1 MNRFLKLFSAAA
13 LSAAAAAVIS
23 VCAYATEASDF
34 TTSKSASFSHGRQN
48 YFPCLSIES
57 YSGDDKIVFITED
70 VFRKDDYDFTDYGYD
85 GSSYEIIHIQNN
97 TFNDC
102 DTIETIVFSADVDRI
117 FFDTITGCD
126 NLKSVIFL
134 GMDTTIDY
142 LNNGVSAE
150 QLTIYGIKGSTAE
163 KYAETRGTGFVEIN
177 DPDTLSI
184 KPARLTS
191 GKIKLTWD
199 DIKADSYTVTAISS
213 KGKETVV
220 YEGSSLKYTY
230 SPKKTDAYKFK
241 VTAQMKITE
250 DVTIPVRSTESKSV
264 LGGKVQK
271 LDKPVVSTKTFSKAA
286 VKLSWKKVSGANEYV
301 IYYAKKGS
309 KKFKELA
316 TTSELNY
323 TFVPEAKGTYYFKV
337 VAQKNSDG
345 IITAKSSKSK
355 QKTVK
360 LTNST
365 FTVKDTGYYTDS
377 VPGDPEYE
385 IGATRKFV
393 NGSHLAGTDIPAGLY
408 LITASVDNNNTMC
421 AIIAKKPGVAAS
433 VIKASAQ
440 VYNPLDKPFL
450 IYVPEGKYLTLQYC
464 NAELFN
470 GKTKL
475 PDNIMWAGKNFKAG
489 RVKLGYDGTMSY
501 GYIGSSNSGYA
512 ASYFILDTNNG
523 NKITQYNYSQDVI
536 GQKNG
541 VTVNLKDGQILILGE
556 GAKFL

>member
-13 LSAAAAAVIS
+13 VSAAAAAVIS

-34 TTSKSASFSHGRQN
+34 TTSKSGSFSHGRQN

-57 YSGDDKIVFITED
+57 YSGDDKTVFITED
-70 VFRKDDYDFTDYGYD
+70 VFRKDEYDFTDYGYE

-97 TFNDC
+97 AFNDC

-117 FFDTITGCD
+117 FFDAIKGCD
-126 NLKSVIFL
+126 NLKNVIFL
-134 GMDTTIDY
+134 GDNTTIDY
-142 LNNGVSAE
+142 LNNGGNAE
-150 QLTIYGIKGSTAE
+150 ELTIYGIKGSTAE

-230 SPKKTDAYKFK
+230 SPKKTDAYKFR

-271 LDKPVVSTKTFSKAA
+271 LDKPVISTKTFSKAA

-309 KKFKELA
+309 KKFKELEI
-316 TTSELNY
+316 TSELNY

-365 FTVKDTGYYTDS
+365 FTVKDTGYYVDS

-385 IGATRKFV
+385 VGARIKFV
-393 NGSHLAGTDIPAGLY
+393 NGSHLIGTDIPAGYY
-408 LITASVDNNNTMC
+408 LVSRSKNTATYFY
-421 AIIAKKPGVAAS
+421 AIIAKKPGAS
-433 VIKASAQ
+433 YIGLNPS
-440 VYNPLDKPFL
+440 VYHQGDPTKPF
-450 IYVPEGKYLTLQYC
+450 IVYAPEGKYLTLE
-464 NAELFN
+464 NACAVLFN
-470 GKTKL
+470 TETEL
-475 PDNIMWAGKNFKAG
+475 PNCLLWAGVNCKAG
-489 RVKLGYDGTMSY
+489 NHEIYYDNTYSY
-501 GYIGSSNSGYA
+501 YKNGKKIYTAEY
-512 ASYFILDTNNG
+512 YILDTNND
-523 NKITQYNYSQDVI
+523 NKITRYSFS
-536 GQKNG
+536 KYENG
-541 VTVNLKDGQILILGE
+541 PEKAGIVTLKDGEILMLSL
-556 GAKFL
+556 GAKFK

>member
-23 VCAYATEASDF
+23 VCAYATEASEFKTDMGGC
-34 TTSKSASFSHGRQN
+34 FSHGRQD

-57 YSGDDKIVFITED
+57 YSGNDKTVFITED
-70 VFRKDDYDFTDYGYD
+70 VFRKDEYDFTDYGYD

-117 FFDTITGCD
+117 FFSAIKGCD
-126 NLKSVIFL
+126 NLKNVIFL
-134 GMDTTIDY
+134 GDNTTIDY
-142 LNNGVSAE
+142 LNDGGNTE
-150 QLTIYGIKGSTAE
+150 DLTIYGIKGSTAE

-184 KPARLTS
+184 KPARLKS

-199 DIKADSYTVTAISS
+199 DANADSYTVTAISS

-250 DVTIPVRSTESKSV
+250 DVTIPVTSAESKSV

-309 KKFKELA
+309 KKFKELE

-345 IITAKSSKSK
+345 VITAKSSKSK

-360 LTNST
+360 LTKTSYII
-365 FTVKDTGYYTDS
+365 KDTGYK
-377 VPGDPEYE
+377 EKWYE
-385 IGATRKFV
+385 DIVVT
-393 NGSHLAGTDIPAGLY
+393 NGCYLAGTDIPSGLY
-408 LITASVDNNNTMC
+408 VITASYIDGDTAMTVGISDKPYFNNDPDNISGRVN
-421 AIIAKKPGVAAS
+421 
-433 VIKASAQ
+433 
-440 VYNPLDKPFL
+440 KPFL
-450 IYVPEGKYLTLQYC
+450 IFAPDGKYISLLNC
-464 NAELFN
+464 NAELYN

-475 PDNIMWAGKNFKAG
+475 PDNIMWAGKNCKAG
-489 RVKLGYDGTMSY
+489 KVKLGYDGTLTY
-501 GYIGSSNSGYA
+501 GYTGNNNSGYA
-512 ASYFILDTNNG
+512 ASYYILDTNNE
-523 NKITQYNYSQDVI
+523 NKITQYHFSDDIQ

-541 VTVNLKDGQILILGE
+541 VTVDLKDGQILILGE